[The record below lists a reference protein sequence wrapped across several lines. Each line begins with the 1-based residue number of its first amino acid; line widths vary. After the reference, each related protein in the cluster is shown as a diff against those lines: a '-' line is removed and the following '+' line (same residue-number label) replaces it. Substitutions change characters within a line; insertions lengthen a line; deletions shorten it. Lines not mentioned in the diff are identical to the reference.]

1 MAAVVTLSASYG
13 TGGSVIGPR
22 VAERLGLPFLDRAIP
37 VAVAEA
43 LAVPLSEAMARDER
57 RTSGIGRAL
66 AGLARAASAPDT
78 AFGTAPSAS
87 RAMVGDQPDQA
98 FQFHT
103 EQVIHQIAT
112 TTGGVILGRGAACI
126 LGDHP
131 RMLHVRLDGPV
142 DARVERATSHEGVD
156 EATARK
162 QLASTDRAREAY
174 VRYFYKV
181 DPADARL
188 YHLVLDATA
197 FEIDACVD
205 LIVTAARDRGCLD
218 PGVAGA

>member
-1 MAAVVTLSASYG
+1 MTAVVTLSATYG

-22 VAERLGLPFLDRAIP
+22 VAEALGLPFLDRAIP

-57 RTSGIGRAL
+57 RTSAIGRAL
-66 AGLARAASAPDT
+66 TGLARAASAPDS
-78 AFGTAPSAS
+78 AFGTTPTAAGT
-87 RAMVGDQPDQA
+87 ATGDQPDQA

-103 EQVIHQIAT
+103 EQVIQQIAS

-126 LGDHP
+126 LAGRP
-131 RMLHVRLDGPV
+131 RTLHVRLDGPV
-142 DARVERATSHEGVD
+142 EARIARAVATEVVD

-174 VRYFYKV
+174 VRHFHKA
-181 DPADARL
+181 DPADPRL

-197 FEIDACVD
+197 FEIDAVVD
-205 LIVTAARDRGCLD
+205 LVVRAACDRDCMGRR
-218 PGVAGA
+218 

>member
-1 MAAVVTLSASYG
+1 MTAVVTLSATYG

-22 VAERLGLPFLDRAIP
+22 VAEALGLPFLDRAIP

-57 RTSGIGRAL
+57 RTSAIGRAL

-78 AFGTAPSAS
+78 AFGTAPTAA
-87 RAMVGDQPDQA
+87 RATSGDQPDQA

-103 EQVIHQIAT
+103 EQVIHQIAS

-126 LGDHP
+126 LADRP
-131 RMLHVRLDGPV
+131 RTLHVRLDGPIE
-142 DARVERATSHEGVD
+142 ARVARATANEGVD

-181 DPADARL
+181 DPAAPLL
-188 YHLVLDATA
+188 YHLTLDATA
-197 FEIDACVD
+197 FEIDACID
-205 LIVTAARDRGCLD
+205 LVVRAAHDRGCL
-218 PGVAGA
+218 ARS

>member
-1 MAAVVTLSASYG
+1 MTAVVTLSATYG
-13 TGGSVIGPR
+13 TGGSVIGPQ
-22 VAERLGLPFLDRAIP
+22 VAEALGLPFLDRAIP

-57 RTSGIGRAL
+57 RTSAIGRAL

-78 AFGTAPSAS
+78 AFGTAPTAA
-87 RAMVGDQPDQA
+87 RAATGDQPDQA

-103 EQVIHQIAT
+103 EQVIHQIAS
-112 TTGGVILGRGAACI
+112 TTGGVILGRGAACV
-126 LGDHP
+126 LRERP
-131 RMLHVRLDGPV
+131 RTLHVRLDGPTEG
-142 DARVERATSHEGVD
+142 RIQRATSNEGVD

-162 QLASTDRAREAY
+162 QLGATDRAREAY

-181 DPADARL
+181 DPADPRL
-188 YHLVLDATA
+188 YHLVIDATA

-205 LIVTAARDRGCLD
+205 LIVRAAGDRGCHR
-218 PGVAGA
+218 PG

>member
-1 MAAVVTLSASYG
+1 MTAVVTLSATYG

-22 VAERLGLPFLDRAIP
+22 VAEALGLPFLDRAIP

-57 RTSGIGRAL
+57 RTSAIGRAL

-78 AFGTAPSAS
+78 AFGTAPTAA
-87 RAMVGDQPDQA
+87 RVTTGDQPDQA

-103 EQVIHQIAT
+103 EQVIHQIAS

-126 LGDHP
+126 LADRP
-131 RMLHVRLDGPV
+131 RTLHVRLDGPV
-142 DARVERATSHEGVD
+142 AARVARATAHEGVD

-162 QLASTDRAREAY
+162 QLATTDRAREAY

-181 DPADARL
+181 DPADPKL
-188 YHLVLDATA
+188 YHLTLDATA
-197 FEIDACVD
+197 FEIDACID
-205 LIVTAARDRGCLD
+205 LIVRAAHDRGCL
-218 PGVAGA
+218 ARS